1 MKKLLFISLLLSIIL
16 LPTSCKKNS
25 TPDPDPNPDPDPQQ
39 EVEVNPKTKV
49 APDVASLAI
58 VEIDSNYNFTV
69 MPGNEYFD
77 NLEKGDIMVAGVSD
91 KAPYG
96 YLRKVV
102 SIENDD
108 SGLKTIKTEKA
119 TLIET
124 CKVGSV
130 HFSSGD
136 VKISQI
142 QKIELAKGVKL
153 VNSKDPNFT
162 VFDFDINKDID
173 FNGVNVNLNGASSL
187 KMNLFFN
194 FDWSVEF
201 DLDWVP
207 ISFNVDL
214 FETGVKVDQSSSI
227 AVTIEDQLQYNKA
240 VDLATF
246 YLQPITFFIGPI
258 PVVFVPKVVL
268 SADMNG
274 NVSAM
279 VKISASENFKGKLGV
294 KYDDD
299 GWGKIAEKTVNTD
312 YSAPVMDASTESNVG
327 VGPLVNIMLYG
338 IVGPYAMMDGC
349 VGLNA
354 EPNGENWNLDL
365 NVGLRYNVGIQ
376 VDVLGFDE
384 DWSLSDEP
392 ICLFKKNLMHLD
404 DEPLGNNIYITAPA
418 DNSNIILGS
427 QANITTYY
435 TGDKPDKVIFYIDGT
450 QVAEDAEEPFEY
462 EWNTA
467 GTSLGQHELKVSEII
482 DGEEASNDVSNV
494 NITIQTWEMQDLSSI
509 IGANP
514 MTLDVFFFD
523 ENIGWIS
530 ATNSMLDGI
539 LLKTTNGGATWSK
552 VHSQAWEG
560 PLMQFVFNGE
570 SDGVGLILGGNQ
582 CMLLKDGGATF
593 KELIPDGGE
602 YPTFEGNLLWNFAM
616 SPVDGTMNVIATG
629 TEDDDDYHFYIYKV
643 DLVDNK
649 IIDSTSVPE
658 NTHGGIINIVGE
670 KGLVCGLN
678 RNNITDDLSIM
689 VSDDGGQSWSTKTL
703 SGLEPL
709 DAVRASS
716 IVNENVMYMVGA
728 HYESYDTPVYAFVA
742 ISTDGGDSWEKVE
755 VPDAVGFSSIS
766 MVSAEKGYA
775 SVGFETN
782 NEVPKLYYTED
793 GGHTWEPVEEVKDKR
808 PIGKVVFKGQ
818 DFGYAIDDQGV
829 GFRFT
834 NAK

>member
-1 MKKLLFISLLLSIIL
+1 MKKLLLISLFLSIIL
-16 LPTSCKKNS
+16 LPTACKKNN
-25 TPDPDPNPDPDPQQ
+25 TPDPDPDPDPQQ

-49 APDVASLAI
+49 APGNSAFAI

-77 NLEKGDIMVAGVSD
+77 NLEKGDIMVSGVND

-102 SIENDD
+102 SIENYG
-108 SGLKTIKTEKA
+108 SGFITIKTKQA

-130 HFSSGD
+130 HFTSGD
-136 VKISQI
+136 IKLSQI
-142 QKIELAKGVKL
+142 RKIELAKGVKL
-153 VNSKDPNFT
+153 INSKGPDFT
-162 VFDFDINKDID
+162 VFDFDINKNID

-201 DLDWVP
+201 DLDWIP
-207 ISFNVDL
+207 LSFNVDL

-227 AVTIEDQLQYNKA
+227 SVTVEDQLQYDKA
-240 VDLATF
+240 IDLAVF
-246 YLQPITFFIGPI
+246 YLQPITFFVGPI
-258 PVVFVPKVVL
+258 PVVFIPKVIL

-299 GWGKIAEKTVNTD
+299 GWSPIAEKTVTTD

-354 EPNGENWNLDL
+354 EPEGENWNLDL

-392 ICLFKKNLMHLD
+392 VCLFKKNLMHLD
-404 DEPLGNNIYITAPA
+404 GEPMGNNIYITAPT

-435 TGDKPDKVIFYIDGT
+435 TGVKPDKVVFYIDGT
-450 QVAEDAEEPFEY
+450 QVVEDTEEPFEY

-467 GTSLGQHELKVSEII
+467 GTSLGQHEIKVSEII
-482 DGEEASNDVSNV
+482 NGDEVSNDVSNINV
-494 NITIQTWEMQDLSSI
+494 TIQTWETQDLSSI
-509 IGANP
+509 IGSNP

-523 ENIGWIS
+523 ENTGWIS
-530 ATNSMLDGI
+530 AGNSMLDGI

-560 PLMQFVFNGE
+560 PLMQFVFNGPN
-570 SDGVGLILGGNQ
+570 DGVGLMLGGNH

-593 KELIPDGGE
+593 EELVPISGE
-602 YPTFEGNLLWNFAM
+602 YPTFDDYLLWNFAV
-616 SPVDGTMNVIATG
+616 SPVDGTLNVIAS
-629 TEDDDDYHFYIYKV
+629 DDNYDFNIYKV
-643 DLVDNK
+643 GLGNNEIVDS
-649 IIDSTSVPE
+649 ISLPE

-709 DAVRASS
+709 DAIRASS
-716 IVNENVMYMVGA
+716 IVNENIMFMVGA
-728 HYESYDTPVYAFVA
+728 HYESADAPPVYAFVA
-742 ISTDGGDSWEKVE
+742 ITTDGGDSWEKVE

-766 MVSAEKGYA
+766 MVSTEKGYA

-793 GGHTWEPVEEVKDKR
+793 GGHTWEPVEDVKDKR
-808 PIGKVVFKGQ
+808 PVMKVVFKGL
-818 DFGYAIDDQGV
+818 DFGYAINDKGV
-829 GFRFT
+829 GYRFT
-834 NAK
+834 NAKY